1 MPHEPVER
9 VVVESHRMSEA
20 LSEHSGQSRAAF
32 SSDGSEAPPGTLTLL
47 WRALLLGSSPYA
59 VVRDDANAGRRGFVL
74 LLAIIGIVA
83 LAQVIGY
90 GFGWL
95 TAPRLGSLQALSYTT
110 LTSLA
115 WYAEQVQQTP
125 AFAAQFAQ
133 GHAAAWEALR
143 ILLGYPTITATS
155 ISVTT
160 LIVATLLNW
169 FVYGLLTHAFA
180 RWYGGRARLSQT
192 LGVLGLAYTP
202 LLLRTVEVIPGA
214 VAPVGLIFLLMLATK
229 FLALQSAHGLGAVQ
243 TLAVT
248 LAPYI
253 VVGLIAALVLLFGGA
268 YGLEQIPYVN
278 EALQVQQFLAQ

>member
-1 MPHEPVER
+1 MPHEPVEL
-9 VVVESHRMSEA
+9 VVESHRMSEA
-20 LSEHSGQSRAAF
+20 LNEHSGQNRAAA
-32 SSDGSEAPPGTLTLL
+32 SSDGSKTSPGAMALL

-59 VVRDDANAGRRGFVL
+59 IVRDDANAGRRGFVL

-90 GFGWL
+90 GLGWL
-95 TAPRLGSLQALSYTT
+95 TAPRLGSLQALSYAT

-115 WYAEQVQQTP
+115 WYTEQVQQNP
-125 AFAAQFAQ
+125 AFANQFAQ

-155 ISVTT
+155 ISVAT

-169 FVYGLLTHAFA
+169 FVYGLLAHTFA
-180 RWYGGRARLSQT
+180 RWYGGCARLSQT
-192 LGVLGLAYTP
+192 LGVLGLAYAP
-202 LLLRTVEVIPGA
+202 LLMRAVEVVPGA
-214 VAPVGLIFLLMLATK
+214 VAPVGLIFLLMLVTK
-229 FLALQSAHGLGAVQ
+229 FLALQSAHNLGSVQ

-248 LAPYI
+248 LAPYA
-253 VVGLIAALVLLFGGA
+253 VVALVAVLILLFGGA
-268 YGLEQIPYVN
+268 YGLEQIPYIN